1 MCTCTFT
8 CKSLKGKMRE
18 RWLRSLVEERTLLQK
33 WEQICGITKI
43 KENQITFSIQI
54 YHIINFYR
62 CSVRMHLRYFEIV
75 YEWLEFTVLIFR
87 FIIWVFV
94 YAYDY
99 YMMTF
104 HFLFYYRF
112 CLTFYFFIISRKMCY
127 HRYKLYIIHICDHGD
142 TIEYGK

>member
-33 WEQICGITKI
+33 REQICGITKI

-75 YEWLEFTVLIFR
+75 FEWLEFPVFR

-99 YMMTF
+99 YMMIF
-104 HFLFYYRF
+104 NFLFYYRF